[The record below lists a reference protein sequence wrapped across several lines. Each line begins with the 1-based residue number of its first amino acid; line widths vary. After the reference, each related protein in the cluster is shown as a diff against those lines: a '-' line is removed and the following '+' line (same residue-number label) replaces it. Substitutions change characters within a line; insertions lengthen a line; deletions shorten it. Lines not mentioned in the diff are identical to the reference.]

1 MCAELDEYIAPAL
14 ARLKDGMGK
23 GGQILTVKD
32 DVGNDTYIRYSEN
45 DLWYRD
51 FFKEHKRKPTVAELE
66 DMAVAMVTGD
76 ASAPKVEGWIPDSAE
91 TAEAMAEAAPAI
103 EKLRDNLSVMER
115 IKPHMKEMTS
125 AEMKLTE
132 GLSPEAFHVY
142 RDLSKK
148 LTAVGGQT
156 APVARLNAIL
166 FARHADIFANAVS
179 KKTGEK
185 LTAKDYY
192 ERFFGLDSEG
202 KHKADM
208 YQALVRDVNLDEKVN
223 VLNITNALPQGKV
236 TPAQIISFLKQEIQ
250 KNNKITTAD
259 NKAVVSILPKDV
271 RHITFS
277 SNKQQTR
284 SHKTRS
290 THDRAVFSINDLLEN
305 AVLIESVPNEKK
317 AKKPKVR
324 AYHRFYVPVQV
335 GNKVETIRLV
345 AEEQNGAITLSPT
358 DVNLYDIIVEN
369 RKNTAPPSGTKP
381 VIASNGVPSKGS
393 VAPSGT
399 KPVGAHAAPSAITIR
414 DMLRGVKDYNGN
426 PYINSNGTGNF
437 YQVAWHGSPYEFT
450 SFDLGMIGMGEGHQA
465 HGWGLYFAKDRHISE
480 AYNTWLEHMPK
491 VHTKTDTYTLDEE
504 GRWIL
509 EKSGT
514 RFADGSPVDQS
525 LMAFEGAEGDL
536 AAAKEDVKKQLAFFQ
551 DHKME
556 KSVAIMRE
564 ALDILE
570 KEGGEWQIEHDKPML
585 YQVEIPDEEYMFY
598 ENMTVAAQNDY
609 VKTRVEKV
617 IASLTEAQRSRFAD
631 GAMNCC
637 PTYVNEEIR
646 KTFCFS
652 MKNLV

>member
-1 MCAELDEYIAPAL
+1 
-14 ARLKDGMGK
+14 
-23 GGQILTVKD
+23 VKD

-66 DMAVAMVTGD
+66 DMVVAVVTGD
-76 ASAPKVEGWIPDSAE
+76 ASAPKLDGWIPDSAE

-103 EKLRDNLSVMER
+103 EKLRENLSVMER

-125 AEMKLTE
+125 AEMRLTE

-148 LTAVGGQT
+148 LSVIGGQT

-202 KHKADM
+202 KYQADLHQAVAQGVNLNENVPVLDFDSMANVLKKADKKAVLA
-208 YQALVRDVNLDEKVN
+208 YIRSLSTIALIPTADFCALVGIPANTDTYGQKHIVFGKSQGDPRNVKARNKTLSNLAAVLQNARVIDISSNTKAKPSKGLTGRARTVQERKNSVQRYYRIMVPIKAGGQLKTLIITAEDMNGAASISPQNVSLYEIEIAHKKGTPYHGTTKGVN
-223 VLNITNALPQGKV
+223 VA
-236 TPAQIISFLKQEIQ
+236 
-250 KNNKITTAD
+250 
-259 NKAVVSILPKDV
+259 
-271 RHITFS
+271 
-277 SNKQQTR
+277 
-284 SHKTRS
+284 
-290 THDRAVFSINDLLEN
+290 
-305 AVLIESVPNEKK
+305 
-317 AKKPKVR
+317 
-324 AYHRFYVPVQV
+324 
-335 GNKVETIRLV
+335 
-345 AEEQNGAITLSPT
+345 
-358 DVNLYDIIVEN
+358 
-369 RKNTAPPSGTKP
+369 
-381 VIASNGVPSKGS
+381 NGVPS
-393 VAPSGT
+393 
-399 KPVGAHAAPSAITIR
+399 HITIR
-414 DMLRGVKDYNGN
+414 DMLRGVKD
-426 PYINSNGTGNF
+426 TDKNF
-437 YQVAWHGSPYEFT
+437 YIDPVTGKANFDPIHSLPQQVFNQIAWHGSPYWFEH
-450 SFDLGMIGMGEGHQA
+450 FDLGMIGLGEGHQA
-465 HGWGLYFAKDRHISE
+465 HGWGLYFAKDWHISE
-480 AYNTWLEHMPK
+480 AYKTWLEHMPK
-491 VHTKTDTYTLDEE
+491 VHTKADTYTHDEE

-514 RFADGSPVDQS
+514 RFADGSPVDQA

>member
-1 MCAELDEYIAPAL
+1 MRAELDEYIAPAL
-14 ARLKDGMGK
+14 ARLKDDMGK

-51 FFKEHKRKPTVAELE
+51 FFNEHKRNPTVAELE

-142 RDLSKK
+142 QDLSKK
-148 LTAVGGQT
+148 LTAIGGQT

-202 KHKADM
+202 KYQADLHQAVAQGVNLNENVPVLDFDSMANVLKKADKKAVLA
-208 YQALVRDVNLDEKVN
+208 YIRSLSTIAPIPTADFCALVGIPANTDTYGQKHIVFGKSQGDPRNVKARNKTLSNLATVLQNARVIDISSNTKAKPSKGLTGRARTVQERKNYRIMVPIKAGGQLKTLIITAEDMNGAVSISPQNVSLYEIEITHKKGPPYHGTTKGVN
-223 VLNITNALPQGKV
+223 VA
-236 TPAQIISFLKQEIQ
+236 
-250 KNNKITTAD
+250 
-259 NKAVVSILPKDV
+259 
-271 RHITFS
+271 
-277 SNKQQTR
+277 
-284 SHKTRS
+284 
-290 THDRAVFSINDLLEN
+290 
-305 AVLIESVPNEKK
+305 
-317 AKKPKVR
+317 
-324 AYHRFYVPVQV
+324 
-335 GNKVETIRLV
+335 
-345 AEEQNGAITLSPT
+345 
-358 DVNLYDIIVEN
+358 
-369 RKNTAPPSGTKP
+369 
-381 VIASNGVPSKGS
+381 NGVPS
-393 VAPSGT
+393 
-399 KPVGAHAAPSAITIR
+399 HITIR
-414 DMLRGVKDYNGN
+414 DMLRGVKD
-426 PYINSNGTGNF
+426 TDKNF
-437 YQVAWHGSPYEFT
+437 YIDPVTGKANFDPIHSLPQQVFNQIAWHGSPYEFT

-480 AYNTWLEHMPK
+480 AYKTWLEHMPK

-514 RFADGSPVDQS
+514 RFEDGSPVDQS

-536 AAAKEDVKKQLAFFQ
+536 AAAKEDV
-551 DHKME
+551 
-556 KSVAIMRE
+556 
-564 ALDILE
+564 
-570 KEGGEWQIEHDKPML
+570 
-585 YQVEIPDEEYMFY
+585 
-598 ENMTVAAQNDY
+598 
-609 VKTRVEKV
+609 
-617 IASLTEAQRSRFAD
+617 
-631 GAMNCC
+631 
-637 PTYVNEEIR
+637 
-646 KTFCFS
+646 
-652 MKNLV
+652 